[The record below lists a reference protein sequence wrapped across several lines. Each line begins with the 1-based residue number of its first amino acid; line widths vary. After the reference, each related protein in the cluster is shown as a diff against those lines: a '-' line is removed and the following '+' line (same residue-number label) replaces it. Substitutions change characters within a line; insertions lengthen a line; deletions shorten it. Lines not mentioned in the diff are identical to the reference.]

1 MEIYG
6 TSEVFAI
13 TINLA
18 QKWRDIKCSSG
29 INWVFIFISAALI
42 IHLLGPSG
50 ALPLGLSGPIR
61 AEAYPSLLG
70 LEEITEDISG
80 MDASITCETAAKI

>member
-50 ALPLGLSGPIR
+50 GTSSRTLGPCQSRSIPES
-61 AEAYPSLLG
+61 AG
-70 LEEITEDISG
+70 LRRDYG
-80 MDASITCETAAKI
+80 RYFWYGRQHHL